1 MDLSILNM
9 ALPTV
14 SSTSEELPQEP
25 DNHWERFYASYR
37 KPGYV
42 TGYEIV
48 HKLGGGVFGIVFKAR
63 KESIGKAY
71 AIKFLKIDDPSV
83 KEQVLRELETV
94 SLFAQVDHPNLVSIE
109 DKGDVDGIPFIVMG
123 FAGDETLKS
132 KLEEGAMAT
141 EDAFRIFI
149 QILRGVQ
156 ALHEHSLIHFDLKP
170 ANIFIK
176 GDIARVGDYGL
187 SKLVSESRRSLSMGR
202 GTPYY
207 MAPEMLNRKG
217 DHRSDIYSL
226 GVMFYECLCG
236 EPPFMGENEWE
247 VLEGHK
253 TKEVEFP
260 VTMPREYKPVIARM
274 LAKDPDDRYQSL
286 EEVLR
291 DLRAPVALGES
302 ILIEYSSSQGGAA
315 TKPGSKR
322 ARSAEKAKAFVDG
335 SPDAGQ
341 PPPLPKA
348 AGQAPM
354 GPGHLVGSI
363 IRAMFIALL
372 LPARVLGLG
381 MGRGLQ
387 LLVSVPFAILRFV
400 GKVSLVLLG
409 AAAVLLVIFII
420 AALFFGA

>member
-1 MDLSILNM
+1 M
-9 ALPTV
+9 AFPSV
-14 SSTSEELPQEP
+14 SSTSEELPQDP
-25 DNHWERFYASYR
+25 TNHWERFYASYR

-42 TGYEIV
+42 PGYEIV

-71 AIKFLKIDDPSV
+71 AIKFLKIDEPSV
-83 KEQVLRELETV
+83 KEQVLRELESV

-109 DKGDVDGIPFIVMG
+109 DKGVVDGIPFIVMG
-123 FAGDETLKS
+123 FAGEETLKS
-132 KLEEGAMAT
+132 RLEEGPLAT
-141 EDAFRIFI
+141 EEAFRIFI

-187 SKLVSESRRSLSMGR
+187 SKLVSESRMSLSMGR

-226 GVMFYECLCG
+226 GVMFFECLCG
-236 EPPFMGENEWE
+236 EPPFTGENEWE

-253 TKEVEFP
+253 TKEVNCP
-260 VTMPREYKPVIARM
+260 ATMPREYRKVIQRM
-274 LAKDPDDRYQSL
+274 LAKDPADRYQSL

-302 ILIEYSSSQGGAA
+302 ILIEYSSEATGQEEAGLGG
-315 TKPGSKR
+315 KR
-322 ARSAEKAKAFVDG
+322 ARSNQQARG
-335 SPDAGQ
+335 LGNDAASAGM
-341 PPPLPKA
+341 PPPLPTR
-348 AGQAPM
+348 PRPPI
-354 GPGHLVGSI
+354 GPAHLLGSI
-363 IRAMFIALL
+363 VRAMVIALL

-387 LLVSVPFAILRFV
+387 LLVSVPFAILGFL
-400 GKVSLVLLG
+400 GKVSLVLLV
-409 AAAVLLVIFII
+409 AAAVILVIFII

>member
-1 MDLSILNM
+1 M
-9 ALPTV
+9 AFPNV
-14 SSTSEELPQEP
+14 SSTSEELPQDP
-25 DNHWERFYASYR
+25 TNHWELFYANYR

-42 TGYEIV
+42 PGYEIV

-109 DKGDVDGIPFIVMG
+109 DKGVVDGIPFIVMG
-123 FAGDETLKS
+123 FAGEETLKS
-132 KLEEGAMAT
+132 RLDEGPLAT
-141 EDAFRIFI
+141 EDAFRLFI
-149 QILRGVQ
+149 QVLRGVQ

-226 GVMFYECLCG
+226 GIMFYECLCG
-236 EPPFMGENEWE
+236 EPPFVGENEWE

-260 VTMPREYKPVIARM
+260 ATMPREYKPVIAQM
-274 LAKDPDDRYQSL
+274 LAKDPELRYQSL

-302 ILIEYSSSQGGAA
+302 ILIEYSSEQGSGGAFA
-315 TKPGSKR
+315 TKPGGRR
-322 ARSAEKAKAFVDG
+322 AQSAEKARAFVGGAPAMDE
-335 SPDAGQ
+335 SED
-341 PPPLPKA
+341 LPRA
-348 AGQAPM
+348 QSLAPI
-354 GPGHLVGSI
+354 GPANVAGSI
-363 IRAMFIALL
+363 IRAMVIALL

-387 LLVSVPFAILRFV
+387 LLVSVPFAILGFL

-409 AAAVLLVIFII
+409 VAAVLLVIFII
-420 AALFFGA
+420 SALFFGV

>member
-1 MDLSILNM
+1 M
-9 ALPTV
+9 AFPTV
-14 SSTSEELPQEP
+14 SSTSEELPQDP
-25 DNHWERFYASYR
+25 TNHWELFYANYR

-42 TGYEIV
+42 PGYEIV

-109 DKGDVDGIPFIVMG
+109 DKGVVDGIPFIVMG
-123 FAGDETLKS
+123 FAGEETLKS
-132 KLEEGAMAT
+132 RLDEGPLPT
-141 EDAFRIFI
+141 EDAFRLFI
-149 QILRGVQ
+149 QVLRGVQ

-236 EPPFMGENEWE
+236 EPPFVGENEWE

-260 VTMPREYKPVIARM
+260 ATMPREYRPILTRM
-274 LAKDPDDRYQSL
+274 LAKDPELRYQSL
-286 EEVLR
+286 DEVLR

-302 ILIEYSSSQGGAA
+302 ILIEYSSQPGAGGRVP
-315 TKPGSKR
+315 KPGGRR
-322 ARSAEKAKAFVDG
+322 AESAEKARAFVGGGAD
-335 SPDAGQ
+335 STPSAGM
-341 PPPLPKA
+341 PA
-348 AGQAPM
+348 AQRMAPI
-354 GPGHLVGSI
+354 GPANVAGSI
-363 IRAMFIALL
+363 LRAMVISLL

-387 LLVSVPFAILRFV
+387 LLVSVPFAILGFL

-409 AAAVLLVIFII
+409 VAAVLLVIFII
-420 AALFFGA
+420 SALFFGA